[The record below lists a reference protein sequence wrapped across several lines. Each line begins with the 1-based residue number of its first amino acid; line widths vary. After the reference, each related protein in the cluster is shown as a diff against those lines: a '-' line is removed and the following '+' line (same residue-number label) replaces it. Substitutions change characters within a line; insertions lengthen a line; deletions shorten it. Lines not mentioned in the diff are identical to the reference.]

1 MQTGRRAVMAGGA
14 ALVAGA
20 AAPATAWQFEWPSL
34 DEGILKLADYRGKA
48 LLVVNTASFCAFT
61 PQYKQLESLHA
72 HLAPRGFAVIGCPS
86 QDFGQESGTNAEVK
100 AFCELTYGVEFPM
113 AAIGHVRGDAAAP
126 FYKWVRAE
134 KQWEPRWNFFKVL
147 IARDGSIAGTFG
159 ADDEPGRGPLS
170 RALKAVLAPA

>member
-1 MQTGRRAVMAGGA
+1 MLIGRRALVAGGA
-14 ALVAGA
+14 ALASGA
-20 AAPATAWQFEWPSL
+20 ASPVTAWQFEWPSL
-34 DEGILKLADYRGKA
+34 DEGTLRLADYRGKA

-61 PQYKQLESLHA
+61 PQYKQLEALHSQ
-72 HLAPRGFAVIGCPS
+72 LAPRGFAVIGCPS
-86 QDFGQESGTNAEVK
+86 QDFGQESATNSEVK

-113 AAIGHVRGDAAAP
+113 AAIGHVRGENAAP

-170 RALKAVLAPA
+170 RALKSFV